1 MRLSTSMKVG
11 LVSLFTCLALLLGQ
25 LSSTSMASA
34 HTANTLRSA
43 DISAMALAD
52 NQRRG
57 NFEHEGIFDPANFGF
72 TNSGSIIFYHHDD
85 KPIR

>member
-1 MRLSTSMKVG
+1 MRLSTGMKVG

-25 LSSTSMASA
+25 LSSMSMASA
-34 HTANTLRSA
+34 HTANTFRSA
-43 DISAMALAD
+43 HISSM

-57 NFEHEGIFDPANFGF
+57 NFEHEGIFFDPANFGF
-72 TNSGSIIFYHHDD
+72 TNSGSIILYHHDD